1 MKITLPVLKKEIKGD
16 KLDKREEE
24 KEFDLDMTP
33 VAQIRFDT
41 KFPELAKVEDLY
53 NYSKRICEIKTSSLA
68 TLISKIKMLYC
79 WLDTDMEFVE
89 FLRLFD
95 LTDEKYINKLIK
107 SIQFVFDIIIDGA
120 AEKN

>member
-1 MKITLPVLKKEIKGD
+1 MKITLPVLRKEIKGD

-24 KEFDLDMTP
+24 KEFDLDMTL
-33 VAQIRFDT
+33 VAQIRFET

-53 NYSKRICEIKTSSLA
+53 NYSKRICEIKTSSVA

-107 SIQFVFDIIIDGA
+107 SIQFAFDIIVDGA